1 MQDFK
6 LIRQLIREAL
16 SEEYSSHTFEPRVG
30 DLVANDNPN
39 CKHRG
44 SVGEVLKVSSL
55 PLDQG
60 RTATYKCVNDGPS
73 WSRGD
78 TLTKTLDQLV
88 PAVSADLAYHIE
100 NSLPITES
108 IFRPGSES
116 FLNLV
121 REVRV
126 LTLRGLY
133 SPTALE
139 SYYLYDT
146 QLGERGSFRGQSV
159 PLDWPM
165 PAEDLFE
172 AEYRGKEVEL
182 NKPKR
187 SSGPKKYQVYTKN
200 KKGNVIKVPFGD
212 EKGGLSA
219 KLDDKEARDS
229 FVSRHDC
236 DSEAKKDKT
245 KPGYWSCR
253 LPRYWEDLGLKKN
266 SFRFW

>member
-1 MQDFK
+1 MDSVSI
-6 LIRQLIREAL
+6 IRELVREAL
-16 SEEYSSHTFEPRVG
+16 ILEYQSHFFEPQIG
-30 DLVANDNPN
+30 DVVVNDNPG
-39 CKHRG
+39 CKHKG
-44 SVGEVLKVSSL
+44 SLGKVIKISSL
-55 PLDQG
+55 PADGG
-60 RTATYKCVNDGPS
+60 RTATYQCMNDGPT
-73 WSRGD
+73 WDKGD
-78 TLTKTLDQLV
+78 QLTKTFDQLV
-88 PAVSADLAYHIE
+88 PAVSPDLAYHIE
-100 NSLPITES
+100 NSVPITES

-116 FLNLV
+116 FLNLI
-121 REVRV
+121 REVRT
-126 LTLRGLY
+126 LALRGLY
-133 SPTALE
+133 NPDALE
-139 SYYLYDT
+139 SYYLYETD
-146 QLGERGSFRGQSV
+146 LGERGSFGGQSV

-212 EKGGLSA
+212 EKGGLSE
-219 KLDDKEARDS
+219 KLDDKEARDN